1 MENRS
6 FMPRSS
12 QRVKRTSSLLDC
24 FCLLAL
30 TDDPPASLTW
40 LLCWAVS
47 STGRGMLEA
56 AGLEVKGMFPRPGP
70 RLGVPL
76 RVLPDIA

>member
-1 MENRS
+1 MG
-6 FMPRSS
+6 
-12 QRVKRTSSLLDC
+12 KLTSSLLLC

-30 TDDPPASLTW
+30 TDDDPPASLVVVFVLWVCT
-40 LLCWAVS
+40 VS
-47 STGRGMLEA
+47 STGRGMLDAEGLA
-56 AGLEVKGMFPRPGP
+56 AAAAALKGMPPRACP